1 MIKLSARV
9 KVKNNYKKINK
20 ISDMLPK
27 ILPEITESI
36 LKNIRGY
43 AIRLEKGHNQEGI
56 LCELVDTQ
64 TNEVKGRVYTD
75 KVAMPYA
82 LFEHFG
88 TGTYAE
94 MEHVGITK
102 HFIESGFTEW
112 FIPVGKAPKPL
123 PYPIITI
130 NDMQFYIAH
139 GVKANHFM
147 TDAEFQSREKNIEIA
162 DERVKNLLK
171 EACK

>member
-1 MIKLSARV
+1 M
-9 KVKNNYKKINK
+9 
-20 ISDMLPK
+20 
-27 ILPEITESI
+27 LPEILPDLTKDI

-43 AIRLEKGHNQEGI
+43 AVKLEKGHNEEGI

-75 KVAMPYA
+75 KIAMPYA

-88 TGTYAE
+88 TGSYAE

-112 FIPVGKAPKPL
+112 FIPVSKAPKPL

-130 NDMQFYIAH
+130 QDMQFYIAH

-147 TDAEFQSREKNIEIA
+147 TDAEFQSREENITIA
-162 DERVKNLLK
+162 DERVKKILE

>member
-1 MIKLSARV
+1 MIKLSAKV
-9 KVKNNYKKINK
+9 KVKHNYKKFNK
-20 ISDMLPK
+20 ISNM
-27 ILPEITESI
+27 LPEILPDLTKDI

-43 AIRLEKGHNQEGI
+43 AVKLEKGHNEEGI

-75 KVAMPYA
+75 KIAMPYA

-88 TGTYAE
+88 TGSYAE

-112 FIPVGKAPKPL
+112 FIPVSKAPKPL

-130 NDMQFYIAH
+130 QDMQFYIAH

-147 TDAEFQSREKNIEIA
+147 TDAEFQSREENITIA
-162 DERVKNLLK
+162 DERVKRLLE
-171 EACK
+171 EACR